1 MNFISKKGFT
11 LVEVLVILVIT
22 TLFSIMVAKSFLV
35 INAALIKA
43 EESIKNRNTIN
54 LVFEHYRSVEFK
66 RLRHAED
73 VNITRLFISPSEKR
87 DLKIYLTIKNYK
99 TTDMKIIKVRAVWGN
114 ANNPFMMEL
123 KTIRYRYG
131 I

>member
-11 LVEVLVILVIT
+11 LVEVLVILVLT

-73 VNITRLFISPSEKR
+73 VNITRLFISPSEQR

-114 ANNPFMMEL
+114 TKNPFMMEL
-123 KTIRYRYG
+123 KTIRYKYG

>member
-11 LVEVLVILVIT
+11 LVEVFVILVIT

-35 INAALIKA
+35 INDALIKS

-54 LVFEHYRSVEFK
+54 MVFEYYRSIPFK
-66 RLRHAED
+66 QLRHAENM
-73 VNITRLFISPSEKR
+73 NITRLFISPAEQR
-87 DLKIYLTIKNYK
+87 DLKLYLTIQNYK
-99 TTDMKIIKVRAVWGN
+99 TAEMKIIKVKAVWGN
-114 ANNPFMMEL
+114 ANNPFKMEL
-123 KTIRYRYG
+123 KTIRYMYG

>member
-73 VNITRLFISPSEKR
+73 VNITRLFISPSEQR

-99 TTDMKIIKVRAVWGN
+99 TADMKIIKVKAVWGN
-114 ANNPFMMEL
+114 VNNPFMMEL